1 MHGGGAMTPIERLLF
16 IAGISITT
24 LASVGLCAQ
33 IYTWR
38 SACGALPQFR
48 VLPPDRSL
56 PAECR

>member
-1 MHGGGAMTPIERLLF
+1 MTPIERLLF
-16 IAGISITT
+16 IAGVSITM

-38 SACGALPQFR
+38 SACGALPQLR
-48 VLPPDRSL
+48 VLPQDRSL